1 MEAEV
6 TLRQEY
12 ERGLPPADLHQLP
25 LQGKVKFFTNCSLRV
40 YLSTNTSLIVMLRK
54 NKKKNHFRN
63 REPQCTCSHPEPLA
77 QGTGAGVG
85 GKQRQG
91 GPGAA
96 GGVAGEPHRMRGQLV
111 MVIVCYYEQ
120 R

>member
-54 NKKKNHFRN
+54 NKKKIIS
-63 REPQCTCSHPEPLA
+63 EIVSPSALA
-77 QGTGAGVG
+77 LIQNLW
-85 GKQRQG
+85 R
-91 GPGAA
+91 
-96 GGVAGEPHRMRGQLV
+96 RGQELV
-111 MVIVCYYEQ
+111 SEVNSDKEVPEQ
-120 R
+120 LGEWPGNLIACEVS